1 MQTSFF
7 TNFVASFYNIQTMQ
21 KRILIS
27 LSIILP
33 LSLLLA
39 FTIKYSEE
47 ETQKELYLTDLVI
60 SSLKYVHYEQKSIDD
75 DFSKRIYKLYLERL
89 DYTKKFLL
97 KPDVDRLQ
105 SFETKIDNELNDQ
118 TQEFFDL
125 SFDLITKRTKE
136 AGAYYQE
143 ILEKPFDYSKK
154 EDIQLDD
161 EKNNWSGSSVEL
173 KEAWRKSLKYQ
184 VMLVVYNKM
193 DAQNKAK
200 EKSDTVEIKS
210 FEEMEKSA
218 RDKVRKQN
226 KDYFRRMGQLE
237 RKDYFTL
244 FLNAINGSYDPH
256 TSYFPPKDKEDFDI
270 RISGQLEGIGATLQE
285 KDGYIKVVNIVPGS
299 PSWKQGELK
308 AGDLILKV
316 AQGDDDPLDLI
327 GMRLDKAVKFI
338 RGKKGTT
345 VRLTVKKVDGSLKVI
360 SIVRDVVVIEA
371 TYAKSV
377 IVTTL
382 GSKKRIGYIYLPS
395 FYVNFNE
402 KDGGRRS
409 STDVLKEINKLK
421 AEGVDGM
428 IIDLRNDGGGSLQ
441 DVVTMGGFFIKEGP
455 IVQVKQ
461 KGKQAQVLSDR
472 DPAIQY
478 NGPLAIMVNSNSASA
493 SEIFAAA
500 MQDYGRAVIIGG
512 KQTFGKGTVQR
523 FIDLDQV
530 VTEKLEAFKPF
541 GAEKLTFQKFYRING
556 GATQLKGVASDVVLP
571 DNFMFIKYGEHELDY
586 YLPWDE
592 IPAATYT
599 KVPNQP
605 DLKAIVKSSKSRTA
619 SDKKFQLVKE
629 QAKRIKKLRDETVV
643 TLIFADFIKEQKQLK
658 LEAKKYKSI
667 MKDTTAVIIQPLAV
681 DVQLYEMDTVKTE
694 IAEKWHRSLRT
705 DIYLREAI
713 KVVDEIEN

>member
-1 MQTSFF
+1 MR
-7 TNFVASFYNIQTMQ
+7 

-27 LSIILP
+27 FAILLP
-33 LSLLLA
+33 LGLILA
-39 FTIKYSEE
+39 FTINNSRE

-60 SSLKYVHYEQKSIDD
+60 SSLRYVHYEHRSINDE
-75 DFSKRIYKLYLERL
+75 FSEKIYDLYIERL

-97 KPDVDRLQ
+97 QEDIDKL
-105 SFETKIDNELNDQ
+105 ETYKKRIDDELDMQ

-125 SFDLITKRTKE
+125 SYDLIRKRTTE
-136 AGAYYQE
+136 AEAYYQE
-143 ILEKPFDYSKK
+143 ILEEPFDFSKN
-154 EDIQLDD
+154 ENIQLDD
-161 EKNNWSGSSVEL
+161 EKNHWAGSKAEL
-173 KEAWRKSLKYQ
+173 KDSWRKSLKYQ
-184 VMLVVYNKM
+184 VMLDVYNKM
-193 DAQNKAK
+193 DAQTKAK
-200 EKSDTVEIKS
+200 EKSDTVAIKS
-210 FEEMEKSA
+210 FEELEKSA

-338 RGKKGTT
+338 RGKKGT
-345 VRLTVKKVDGSLKVI
+345 VVKLTVKKVDGTIKVI

-377 IVTTL
+377 IVTTKDT
-382 GSKKRIGYIYLPS
+382 KKRIGYIYLPS

-409 STDVLKEINKLK
+409 STDVLKEIQKLK

-441 DVVTMGGFFIKEGP
+441 DVVTMGGYFIKEGP

-461 KGKQAQVLSDR
+461 KGKGAQVLSDT
-472 DPAIQY
+472 DPAVQY
-478 NGPLAIMVNSNSASA
+478 DGPLAIMVNSNSASA

-523 FIDLDQV
+523 FINLDQV
-530 VTEKLEAFKPF
+530 VTEKLEPYKPF

-556 GATQLKGVASDVVLP
+556 GATQLKGVTPDVILP
-571 DNFMFIKYGEHELDY
+571 DNFMFIKYGEHELDN

-599 KVPNQP
+599 KVSNQP
-605 DLKAIVKSSKSRTA
+605 DVKSLVKSSKARVGA
-619 SDKKFQLVKE
+619 DEKFQLAKE

-643 TLIFADFIKEQKQLK
+643 SLNYDNFQKEQKRLK
-658 LEAKKYKSI
+658 LEAEKYKSI
-667 MKDTTAVIIQPLAV
+667 MKDTTAVIVQPLAV
-681 DVQLYEMDTVKTE
+681 DMQLYEMDTVKTE